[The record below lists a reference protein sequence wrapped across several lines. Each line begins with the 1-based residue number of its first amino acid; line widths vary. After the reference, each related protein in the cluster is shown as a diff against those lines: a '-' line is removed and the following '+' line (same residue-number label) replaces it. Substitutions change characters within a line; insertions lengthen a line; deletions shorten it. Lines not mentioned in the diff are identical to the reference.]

1 MRAFILLIRLFVL
14 SACQPAEKPV
24 TETEVDAL
32 YTNGTI
38 WTGNGDSPSAT
49 FIAVKDDR
57 IFAIGNDRPE
67 ELTSDNIVD
76 LRGKF
81 VMAGFMDNHVHFME
95 GGAALASVDLRDA
108 ATPEEFTKRMEDYAA
123 ELPEGRW
130 VLNGNWDQ
138 TQWADENGNAELPH
152 KDWIDPVTPDTPVYV
167 IRLDGHMGLANSA
180 ALAIAGITK
189 DTPVPEG
196 GEILKDEN
204 GELTG
209 ILKGAALNL
218 ILEKIP
224 APDTDENMDQ
234 FKAAQDHALS
244 LGLTKVHAVTAY
256 PTETTMLDIFQMA
269 RDRGIMKL
277 RAQVSTPLESWQ
289 TMAEASKNGTGDELL
304 RWGGVK
310 GFIDGS
316 LGSRT
321 AWMERPYTDDPSTSG
336 GPMIDPTELFPL
348 MADADAAGLELS
360 IHAIGDQG
368 IAKVQKYFMEIGG
381 NNSDQ
386 HRYRIEHSQHPQD
399 WNIGFMAKTGIIAS
413 VHPYHAIDD
422 GRWAE
427 DRIGAERLK
436 TTYPFRSILDA
447 GGIMTFGSDWPVAPL
462 NPMDGVYAA
471 VTRRTLDNKN
481 PGGWIP
487 EQKIT
492 VEEALTAY
500 TAANAYSFKEEDI
513 SGTLEVGKRADFVIL
528 SADPRKVDPNTLR
541 DITVLKTVIGGEVV
555 FERAK

>member
-1 MRAFILLIRLFVL
+1 MRNFLIFISLFFL
-14 SACQPAEKPV
+14 AACQPG
-24 TETEVDAL
+24 ETVKVDAI
-32 YTNGTI
+32 YTHGNI
-38 WTGNGDSPSAT
+38 WTGNADMPKAT
-49 FIAVKDDR
+49 TMAIQNGSIV
-57 IFAIGNDRPE
+57 AIGDTLPG
-67 ELTSDNIVD
+67 ELTGAKTID
-76 LRGKF
+76 LKGRF
-81 VMAGFMDNHVHFME
+81 VMPGFMDNHVHFME

-108 ATPEEFTKRMEDYAA
+108 ATPEEFTRRIADYA
-123 ELPEGRW
+123 EGLPKDRW

-138 TQWADENGNAELPH
+138 TLWADDSGKAELPH
-152 KDWIDPVTPDTPVYV
+152 RSWIDDARSNRPVFV

-180 ALAIAGITK
+180 ALNMAGITK

-196 GEILKDEN
+196 GEIMRDAS

-209 ILKGAALNL
+209 ILKGSALNL
-218 ILEKIP
+218 ILSIIP
-224 APDTDENMDQ
+224 PPSDDELMDQ
-234 FKAAQDHALS
+234 FAKAQDHALS

-321 AWMERPYTDDPSTSG
+321 AWMFEPYTDDPSTSG
-336 GPMIDPTELFPL
+336 LPMSNPTDLLSL
-348 MADADAAGLELS
+348 MSKAEEAGLELS
-360 IHAIGDQG
+360 IHAIGDAG
-368 IAKVQKYFMEIGG
+368 IETLFKFFAEIGAL
-381 NNSDQ
+381 Q
-386 HRYRIEHSQHPQD
+386 HGDGRYRIEHFQHPTALMIEV
-399 WNIGFMAKTGIIAS
+399 IGASKIIIS

-427 DRIGAERLK
+427 DRIGKERLK

-462 NPMDGVYAA
+462 SPMDGVYAA
-471 VTRRTLDNKN
+471 VTRATLDGKN
-481 PGGWIP
+481 PRGWIP

-500 TAANAYSFKEEDI
+500 TATNAYSFGEEDI
-513 SGTLEVGKRADFVIL
+513 SGTLEPGKRADFVVL
-528 SADPRKVDPNTLR
+528 SDDPRKIAPASLR
-541 DITVLKTVIGGEVV
+541 DIKVLKTVIDGELV
-555 FERAK
+555 FELAE